1 MKQSAIV
8 IATLFSAV
16 AAGPNTAGQEAA
28 RARMQAD
35 IQGYVT
41 NGTKFVNRAK
51 QIADANKLRQTK
63 IQNEFKED
71 VRENI
76 KEGQEVHDEYVNAW
90 KYEKS

>member
-35 IQGYVT
+35 I
-41 NGTKFVNRAK
+41 
-51 QIADANKLRQTK
+51 
-63 IQNEFKED
+63 
-71 VRENI
+71 
-76 KEGQEVHDEYVNAW
+76 
-90 KYEKS
+90 